1 MKRLIKILVSICI
14 VVGLFNLCLLFFQK
28 VGIKINNSSEFTNM
42 AEVSPQTNCVLVRKT
57 NSIKNFPFIFGERL
71 YLYDID
77 KNREYLIGNCL
88 LPFYSYG
95 DMLAVQ
101 NNKVYYNY
109 FGEGPGIELYTK
121 KLKGVGTGRKILQ
134 QVGLYTVSSKAI
146 YYLNNDETTFKEEK
160 NYLYK
165 KNLKNGEIKTVL
177 KENLSDIL
185 RFDHGYIYSWNRY
198 SKEILEMHERTIS
211 IVRCPQNEQPLWIG
225 YVDSKQFLIID
236 ESSIVLYNKRTKNK
250 RYLIKNIKRE
260 DELLNDKAK
269 IENGYLYYSNDKLDF
284 YRANIKSGKSENII
298 SLSGVDGIKDFNKN
312 KEYYANV
319 NYCKNYIVIDLNYTS
334 SKILNTMKRKLLIF
348 NYKGK
353 LIKSKNMAALS

>member
-28 VGIKINNSSEFTNM
+28 VGIRINNSSEFSNM

-88 LPFYSYG
+88 FPFYSYG
-95 DMLAVQ
+95 DMLVVQ

-109 FGEGPGIELYTK
+109 FREGPGIELYSK

-134 QVGLYTVSSKAI
+134 EVGLYTVSSKEI
-146 YYLNNDETTFKEEK
+146 YYLNIEETTFKEEK

-165 KNLKNGEIKTVL
+165 KNLENGEIKTVL

-185 RFDHGYIYSWNRY
+185 RFDHGYLYSWNRY
-198 SKEILEMHERTIS
+198 SKEVLEINEQTKS
-211 IVRCPQNEQPLWIG
+211 IVRCPQNEPPLWIG

-236 ESSIVLYNKRTKNK
+236 ESNIVLYNKRTKKK
-250 RYLIKNIKRE
+250 RYLVKNIKRE
-260 DELLNDKAK
+260 DELLNEKAK
-269 IENGYLYYSNDKLDF
+269 IENGYLYYSNLKSDF
-284 YRANIKSGKSENII
+284 YRLNIKSGKKEKII
-298 SLSGVDGIKDFNKN
+298 SLLSFHDIKKYIKN
-312 KEYYANV
+312 NEHYTDINFYKDYV
-319 NYCKNYIVIDLNYTS
+319 VIDLSYSS
-334 SKILNTMKRKLLIF
+334 SKILNTMKRRLLVF
-348 NYKGK
+348 NYRGK
-353 LIKSKNMAALS
+353 LIRNKKMAALL